1 MKKFLFRRTGRGAG
15 SSGHGTTAVG
25 YEGGYTPNP
34 RLLSL
39 GTYDRSVERYVLRGG
54 QWGYD
59 RLKLLARIKRD
70 DTLELF
76 RRIEVRPG
84 MRCLDLGCGGGEGT
98 FELAAAVGPDGSVT
112 GVDMD
117 AEKLAL
123 AWEAARERGI
133 GNVDFRTG
141 NVNDFDEPAA
151 YDVVYCRFL
160 LQHRAQPAGLLGRMW
175 AAVRPGGVIAVE
187 DADFDGLFCD
197 PANDGFDFYATMYRQ
212 VCRLA
217 GGDPAIGRKLYRY
230 FGQAGIPE
238 PRFRLVQ
245 GLTAKQEL
253 KILAVLT
260 LEATADAITGAGLA
274 SAAEVAAALADL
286 RAFAAAP
293 GTLVGDPRTFQVW
306 AVRPS

>member
-1 MKKFLFRRTGRGAG
+1 
-15 SSGHGTTAVG
+15 
-25 YEGGYTPNP
+25 
-34 RLLSL
+34 
-39 GTYDRSVERYVLRGG
+39 VEHYVLRGG

-76 RRIEVRPG
+76 RLAGVRPG

-98 FELAAAVGPDGSVT
+98 FELAVAAGPGGSVT

-123 AWEAARERGI
+123 AREAAGERGI
-133 GNVDFRTG
+133 ANVDFRAG
-141 NVNDFDEPAA
+141 NVNDFDETDA
-151 YDVVYCRFL
+151 YDFVYCRFL
-160 LQHRAQPAGLLGRMW
+160 LQHLARPLDLLGRMW
-175 AAVRPGGVIAVE
+175 AAVRSGGVLAVE

-197 PANDGFDFYATMYRQ
+197 PANAGFDFYATMYQQ
-212 VCRLA
+212 VCRRN

-230 FGQAGIPE
+230 FGQAGIPD

-245 GLTAKQEL
+245 GLTAAEEL
-253 KILAVLT
+253 KVLAVLT
-260 LEATADAITGAGLA
+260 LEATADAITSAGLA
-274 SAAEVAAALADL
+274 TGAEVDAALASL
-286 RAFAAAP
+286 RAFAATP

-306 AVRPS
+306 AMRRPPAEPAVTSV